1 MRVLYERMPSV
12 LGTAETN
19 MLPVHMQLHS
29 RWAESLAHNLIEMQ
43 PPSQPNLTQPQRP
56 SIPPKWSANVS
67 RTSHFGK
74 LTFTEQSEM
83 ASDTGKRRLYS
94 KTGHRL
100 PFAPLAF
107 VGGPLEWLN
116 ITTYAEGTW
125 AGEVLEGQKY
135 LAKYQDGFHDI
146 FRWVRFARYDGNA
159 TVNSTV
165 LQRWQLKTTFPTTL
179 SFVLYADGDVPVSF
193 EQNLTYAGGAYSV
206 EYRFLTF
213 AASAEI
219 PHVWDDFNRSAF
231 SYTPPCPTA
240 ASGAPPPPRTQSLY
254 IFHPRHDFNISQQD
268 IADAVGD
275 VFFLCQNLGQS
286 EKALERPAGEDYEW
300 ISEWRVELI
309 PRWGQYQNCNGYPSP
324 RCLGDENFWVGHE
337 AAIGLGQPRSGQC
350 EDNPLVGEWYSL
362 PEGGHCPQSVVPD
375 GRVCTWRESRAKTID
390 AKCLLGHGFAD
401 ACRAGGGRAPFRAAE
416 PIFRSAFATDDPA
429 AGGCQ
434 GLPGPDSV

>member
-1 MRVLYERMPSV
+1 
-12 LGTAETN
+12 

-286 EKALERPAGEDYEW
+286 EKALGRPAGEEYEW

-324 RCLGDENFWVGHE
+324 RCL
-337 AAIGLGQPRSGQC
+337 A
-350 EDNPLVGEWYSL
+350 
-362 PEGGHCPQSVVPD
+362 
-375 GRVCTWRESRAKTID
+375 TK
-390 AKCLLGHGFAD
+390 LLGGARGRHRARSATLRPMRGQSSSRRVVQPAGGRPLPAKRGPRRQGVHLERVASQDHRRKVPPGPRICGRLQSRWRPCTFQSGRAD
-401 ACRAGGGRAPFRAAE
+401 LSVGLCHRRPCGRWLPRVTRAGQRLASSAAHE
-416 PIFRSAFATDDPA
+416 E
-429 AGGCQ
+429 
-434 GLPGPDSV
+434 

>member
-1 MRVLYERMPSV
+1 M
-12 LGTAETN
+12 
-19 MLPVHMQLHS
+19 
-29 RWAESLAHNLIEMQ
+29 
-43 PPSQPNLTQPQRP
+43 
-56 SIPPKWSANVS
+56 
-67 RTSHFGK
+67 
-74 LTFTEQSEM
+74 
-83 ASDTGKRRLYS
+83 
-94 KTGHRL
+94 
-100 PFAPLAF
+100 
-107 VGGPLEWLN
+107 
-116 ITTYAEGTW
+116 
-125 AGEVLEGQKY
+125 
-135 LAKYQDGFHDI
+135 
-146 FRWVRFARYDGNA
+146 
-159 TVNSTV
+159 

-309 PRWGQYQNCNGYPSP
+309 PRWGSIKTVTATLRRGALATKT
-324 RCLGDENFWVGHE
+324 LGGARGRHR
-337 AAIGLGQPRSGQC
+337 ARSATLRPMRGQSSSRR
-350 EDNPLVGEWYSL
+350 
-362 PEGGHCPQSVVPD
+362 VVQP
-375 GRVCTWRESRAKTID
+375 
-390 AKCLLGHGFAD
+390 
-401 ACRAGGGRAPFRAAE
+401 AGGRPL
-416 PIFRSAFATDDPA
+416 PA
-429 AGGCQ
+429 KR
-434 GLPGPDSV
+434 GP